1 MKSSTTGIDLTVVD
15 KDLTF
20 GSRDW
25 LTVDGEFHMDN
36 GSQSTQ
42 NSSHFGCST
51 VLKMPSAQTPLSLSR
66 LNNVEPLHLNKA
78 LKLLVNPYFQAV

>member
-1 MKSSTTGIDLTVVD
+1 MVD

-42 NSSHFGCST
+42 NSIFLENEQSSKLISVVIAYTESYMGEDM
-51 VLKMPSAQTPLSLSR
+51 KMKIHIT
-66 LNNVEPLHLNKA
+66 EIG
-78 LKLLVNPYFQAV
+78 